1 MKILA
6 RAQKTILSAAA
17 IIGISSLASRLL
29 GLIRDRV
36 LADNFGAGELL
47 DAYYAAFRV
56 PDFVFNILVAGT
68 IAAAFIPVFTNL
80 YNQASREKAWQLTN
94 SVLTIIGLFL
104 VGLGVVLYFVAPYI
118 AEYVAPGFDAETLN
132 LMIWMTRIMLLSP
145 IIFGVSSIIGSVL
158 NALQRFVAY
167 SLAPILY
174 NLGIIIGAL
183 FFVPLWGPLGLAYG
197 VVLGALLH
205 LLIQIP
211 SLSGTGWRFR
221 FQLGRD
227 LPETKKVAKLMLP
240 RIIGGAA
247 TQINLIVSTGVASTL
262 VIGSV
267 AVFNFA
273 NNLQSFPLGIFGISF
288 SVAAFPVLAHA
299 VSKARNSEFI
309 EKFSKTFRQ
318 VLYLIVPASIFII
331 LLRAQIVRLILGT
344 GAFDWEDTVL
354 TAATLGF
361 FAVSL
366 FAQSTI
372 PLLAKA
378 FYALHDTK
386 TPVTIS
392 VISMAINIIL
402 TIFLGKTMG
411 VEGIALAFSI
421 AAGINMLFL
430 LGLLRMRVGDLH
442 DKKII
447 SSAFKTLIISLVAGL
462 VLYGSLYFFDIFV
475 DTHTYAG
482 LLIQTL
488 GAGLLGIIVYW
499 LGSFALK
506 NEEVPVGQFYRIIAN
521 RRRNGK
527 NGKHYEP
534 PAK

>member
-6 RAQKTILSAAA
+6 RAQKTILSAAV
-17 IIGISSLASRLL
+17 IIGVSSLASRLL
-29 GLIRDRV
+29 GLVRDRI
-36 LADNFGAGELL
+36 LADSFGAGQLL
-47 DAYYAAFRV
+47 DAYYAAFRI

-68 IAAAFIPVFTNL
+68 IAAAFIPVFSKL
-80 YNQASREKAWQLTN
+80 YNKVNRDKAWQLTN
-94 SVLTIIGLFL
+94 SVLTVIGICLM
-104 VGLGVVLYFVAPYI
+104 GLGVALYFVAPY
-118 AEYVAPGFDAETLN
+118 VARYITPGFDPETIN
-132 LMIWMTRIMLLSP
+132 MMIWMTRIMLLSP
-145 IIFGVSSIIGSVL
+145 VIFGISSIIGSVL

-167 SLAPILY
+167 AIAPIFY
-174 NLGIIIGAL
+174 NLGIIVGAL
-183 FFVPLWGPLGLAYG
+183 WFVPLWGPLGLAYG
-197 VVLGALLH
+197 VVLGAILH

-211 SLSGTGWRFR
+211 SMAGTGWRFK

-288 SVAAFPVLAHA
+288 SVAAFPAMAHA
-299 VSKARNSEFI
+299 VARARNSEFV
-309 EKFSKTFRQ
+309 EKLSKTFRQ

-378 FYALHDTK
+378 FYALHDTR
-386 TPVTIS
+386 TPVIVS
-392 VISMAINIIL
+392 IFSMVLNVIL
-402 TIFLGKTMG
+402 TVVLGKTMG

-421 AAGINMLFL
+421 AAGLNMLFL
-430 LGLLRMRVGDLH
+430 LGLLRMRAGDMQ
-442 DKKII
+442 DKQII
-447 SSAFKTLIISLVAGL
+447 ISAFKTLIISLVAGIA
-462 VLYGSLYFFDIFV
+462 LYGSLYFFDIFV
-475 DTHTYAG
+475 DTHTYTG
-482 LLIQTL
+482 LLLQTL
-488 GAGLLGIIVYW
+488 GAGLVGIAIYW
-499 LGSFALK
+499 LGSFIFK
-506 NEEVPVGQFYRIIAN
+506 NEEVPIGQFIRTLVN
-521 RRRNGK
+521 KRRNGK
-527 NGKHYEP
+527 NININDQP
-534 PAK
+534 